1 MSVFILRCEF
11 FTLVDIQIHWAGIW
25 YHVYISRGPAGWGA
39 VVWPPQAAESK
50 GWQNGQQNIVNEK
63 KNVLCTQKILRCW

>member
-1 MSVFILRCEF
+1 VNVFILRCEF
-11 FTLVDIQIHWAGIW
+11 FTLVGIQIHWAGIW
-25 YHVYISRGPAGWGA
+25 YHVHISRSPAEWGA

-63 KNVLCTQKILRCW
+63 RMFFALRKF